1 MSKFLRGALAIG
13 RELIELGLLPE
24 IDDDEKLTDKVYYFD
39 RSGKLKFDRFGNE
52 LISTPEKLQRQI
64 NKLIS

>member
-24 IDDDEKLTDKVYYFD
+24 IDDDEKLTDAVYYFG
-39 RSGKLKFDRFGNE
+39 RSKKLKFGRFGNE
-52 LISTPEKLQRQI
+52 LISTPESLKQQV
-64 NKLIS
+64 NKLVS